1 MRIRSWESCNGVKS
15 NERSRQSC
23 GSLEE
28 QSKRA
33 DQAVLRSR
41 PCRMDRMVCPLAS
54 SAIPSEGVVKAK
66 NGYPHTTERVR
77 ARYWR
82 GTVQCAC
89 AADVRQ
95 VGARRSLNA
104 PPRCPEARLPQI
116 QPALHRRA
124 GALEVRY
131 RGAAGGAEKAHT
143 RQRRWCLWSKGNR

>member
-1 MRIRSWESCNGVKS
+1 MGGGLRATKCDDFRCLLYKVSVKPFIISKMEKGRWTPLRAHPIVGKLCNGVKS

-77 ARYWR
+77 AR
-82 GTVQCAC
+82 
-89 AADVRQ
+89 
-95 VGARRSLNA
+95 GAVS
-104 PPRCPEARLPQI
+104 
-116 QPALHRRA
+116 
-124 GALEVRY
+124 V
-131 RGAAGGAEKAHT
+131 
-143 RQRRWCLWSKGNR
+143 